1 MKLKSAISF
10 GVCLILALTAI
21 GYYLWSTASP
31 IREGRPVFSPR
42 DNRLNLKTYPKANH
56 PDQEQIKK
64 QKTTP
69 KSPKAD
75 NGDEKRPLDISV
87 CEDNP
92 NAPDLL
98 DRQLHRATAHE
109 ETPCAKIKLNLKF

>member
-10 GVCLILALTAI
+10 GVCLILALAAI
-21 GYYLWSTASP
+21 GYYLWSSTSP
-31 IREGRPVFSPR
+31 IQEGRPVFSPR
-42 DNRLNLKTYPKANH
+42 DNRLNLTTYPKSNH
-56 PDQEQIKK
+56 PDQKRAQK
-64 QKTTP
+64 QRHTP

-75 NGDEKRPLDISV
+75 NGDKKHPFDISV

-98 DRQLHRATAHE
+98 DRQLRRATSHE
-109 ETPCAKIKLNLKF
+109 ESPCAKIKLNLKF